1 MSNQNKSFD
10 ERYKKLNAQQR
21 EAVDTLDGAVM
32 VNAGPGSGKTELLA
46 MRTAN
51 LLKTLQIN
59 PGNILLLTFT
69 ENAAFNMRERLQKL
83 IGSAA
88 YGVAIYTFHG
98 FANDVISRYGEYFF
112 DGANFRPVTDVEK
125 INIVEKIL
133 QELPKKSKLGKKEF
147 EGGYIFTNDILS
159 CISGLKKGNLDASN
173 FRESVKES
181 FKVWTK
187 VNEQTNILE
196 KVSGGRKFDLVFGAY
211 VEFYAAIKSLSSKK
225 QNEYLNYLLNTLD
238 LEIIKSKDS
247 GEYKN
252 LNEWRDEFFTKD
264 EESKNFKIL
273 KDSRKEKIEKWL
285 ELADVYEDFDTEMK
299 KQGLYDFDDMIYLV
313 AKELKDN
320 TSLRNELEE
329 KFQYIMVDEFQDT
342 NESQFSLIQNLT
354 SSDIHN
360 GNPNILVVGD
370 DDQAIYKFQG
380 AELSNIYKFL
390 QHYPQTRKIVL
401 NKNYRS
407 TQEVLDYA
415 RQSILKGTDRLEMRD
430 KSFIKELASAK
441 GTLPLGEGRVGVHK
455 FENTELEYDYIS
467 TEIQNTLKA
476 GVAPEEISI
485 ISNKHQTLKDIS
497 NYLNLKKI
505 PYSYEKKEHVL
516 DKQHIKEL
524 ITVLEFVNSLTT
536 KEVKDYLLPDI
547 LSFKFWNLDRVE
559 IWRIAESVREN
570 SEEENPD
577 GSKTYKRKNWL
588 NEILSNQ
595 NNQIKKIG
603 EFLLELSID
612 AKNIPLE
619 HLLDKIIGTTEWE
632 FEGEYADLENTK
644 NNLNNKDA
652 NFISPYK
659 NYYFGKDN
667 FLHNK
672 PEYLDF
678 LFSLRTFVGALREF
692 KQGQILKASDID
704 EFLQVYKNND
714 KLSLTSV
721 SPFASSAKSIV
732 LQTAYKAKGLEY
744 EYVFIVNA
752 NEKDWNGRGMTNK
765 IGFPKNM
772 KLLSESDDY
781 DDKLR
786 LFYVA
791 LTRAKHTLYITYS
804 KERLGFIGGEEVGE
818 AGQQNKDITPKIL
831 QNLHL
836 SKKQDYVQD
845 EKVLLKRL
853 LENYQMPVTHLT
865 NFLNLGKVGPD
876 KFVEQNLLRFPQA
889 MSESAIYG
897 SAMHFAIQNY
907 YSYFKKHEKL
917 ASVEQLNKY
926 FENALI
932 KFKMPENLFSK
943 NFIEGKK
950 NLQIYFED
958 LKKRGGINTTDV
970 IEFKFKN
977 EGVKFGDV
985 HAAGNIDKISFNQK
999 SKNEILVTDFKTGK
1013 SYSSWDAKDS
1023 EYTKI
1028 KLHFY
1033 QYQLIYYKL
1042 LIKNSRTYKNYN
1054 VNMGQIEF
1062 IEAEDNGRINVL
1074 ELELTDELVARVEKL
1089 ANIVYNKILNL
1100 DFPDVT
1106 KYTHTESGKEKE
1118 EIELV
1123 DILNFEEDLLSG
1135 KI

>member
-1 MSNQNKSFD
+1 MNFE
-10 ERYKKLNAQQR
+10 ERYKKLNDEQR
-21 EAVDTLDGAVM
+21 LAVDTLDGAVM

-51 LLKTLQIN
+51 LLKRLQIN

-69 ENAAFNMRERLQKL
+69 ENAAFNMRDRLYKL
-83 IGSAA
+83 IGDAA

-147 EGGYIFTNDILS
+147 EGGYIFIGDLLS
-159 CISGLKKGNLDASN
+159 CISGLKKGNLNADD
-173 FRESVKES
+173 FRESVKENY
-181 FKVWTK
+181 KVWQKINEETK
-187 VNEQTNILE
+187 ILE
-196 KVSGGRKFDLVFGAY
+196 KASGGRKFNLVFGAY
-211 VEFYAAIKSLSSKK
+211 IEFYAAIKSLSTKK

-264 EESKNFKIL
+264 EEGDNFKIL

-285 ELADVYEDFDTEMK
+285 ELADIYEKFDIEMK
-299 KQGLYDFDDMIYLV
+299 KEGLYDFDDMIYLV
-313 AKELKDN
+313 AKELKNN

-390 QHYPQTRKIVL
+390 QHYPQTKKIVL

-407 TQEVLDYA
+407 TQNVLDFA
-415 RQSILKGTDRLEMRD
+415 RSSILLGKDRLEMRD
-430 KSFIKELASAK
+430 KSFRKDLLSGREIKAGNIIE
-441 GTLPLGEGRVGVHK
+441 HK
-455 FENTELEYDYIS
+455 FENVELEYDYIS
-467 TEIQNTLKA
+467 TEIQNILAT

-485 ISNKHQTLKDIS
+485 ISNKHQNLKDIA

-524 ITVLEFVNSLTT
+524 ITILEFVNSVTA
-536 KEVKDYLLPDI
+536 EQVKDYLLPDI
-547 LSFKFWNLDRVE
+547 LSYKFWNLNRID
-559 IWRIAESVREN
+559 IWKIAESVRDVNEDGKRKSWF
-570 SEEENPD
+570 SEILNNENP
-577 GSKTYKRKNWL
+577 
-588 NEILSNQ
+588 
-595 NNQIKKIG
+595 QIKRIG

-632 FEGEYADLENTK
+632 FGGEYADLENTK
-644 NNLNNKDA
+644 NNLSNVKT
-652 NFISPYK
+652 NFVSPYK

-692 KQGQILKASDID
+692 KQGQILKATDID
-704 EFLQVYKNND
+704 EFLSVYKNND

-744 EYVFIVNA
+744 EYVFIINA

-804 KERLGFIGGEEVGE
+804 KERLGFIGNSNLTPPSPNLGEGVS
-818 AGQQNKDITPKIL
+818 APIL
-831 QNLHL
+831 KNLHL
-836 SKKQDYVQD
+836 SKKVNYVQD

-897 SAMHFAIQNY
+897 SAMHYAIQNY
-907 YSYFKKHEKL
+907 YSYYKKHEKL
-917 ASVEQLNKY
+917 TSVEQLDKY
-926 FENALI
+926 FESALV
-932 KFKMPENLFSK
+932 KFKMPENLFNK
-943 NFIEGKK
+943 NLAEGKK
-950 NLQIYFED
+950 NLRIYFED

-985 HAAGNIDKISFNQK
+985 HAAGNIDKISINPK
-999 SKNEILVTDFKTGK
+999 DKNEILVTDFKTGK
-1013 SYSSWDAKDS
+1013 SFTSWEAKDN

-1033 QYQLIYYKL
+1033 QYQLVYYKL
-1042 LIKNSRTYKNYN
+1042 LIKNSRTYKNYS
-1054 VNMGQIEF
+1054 VNLGQIEF
-1062 IEAEDNGRINVL
+1062 IEADDNGKINVL
-1074 ELELTDELVARVEKL
+1074 ELKLNDELVERVSKL

-1106 KYTHTESGKEKE
+1106 KYTHTEAGKEKE
-1118 EIELV
+1118 EIKLT
-1123 DILNFEEDLLSG
+1123 DILNFEEDLLNG
-1135 KI
+1135 RI